1 MAARQDIPVRKWNSY
16 PVLFPGLYLQMA
28 HVRLPLNT
36 CFYAYIYQLQSWSR
50 CKLYILDAPLTS
62 SDCHISWIVYLLQ
75 MRKTTYSIS
84 WRVVANDRSFFNR
97 IFEMS
102 PRPLP
107 APPGTRLEWSPWWSS
122 ALVTSCAG
130 GFRTWMVLEWQVL
143 WNHHKSQFL
152 MGKSTIHGHF

>member
-1 MAARQDIPVRKWNSY
+1 
-16 PVLFPGLYLQMA
+16 
-28 HVRLPLNT
+28 
-36 CFYAYIYQLQSWSR
+36 
-50 CKLYILDAPLTS
+50 
-62 SDCHISWIVYLLQ
+62 
-75 MRKTTYSIS
+75 
-84 WRVVANDRSFFNR
+84 
-97 IFEMS
+97 MS

-130 GFRTWMVLEWQVL
+130 GFRTWMVLEWKVL